1 MKKINLLLLISIFL
15 VSCSGLSDAGKVL
28 RNEKI
33 RTTDEFLV
41 EKKDPLVLPPD
52 YDKLPEPGSLLKKEK
67 TDKDKI
73 KAILKGPKAK
83 NIENKKSTVEK
94 SIIDKIRK

>member
-67 TDKDKI
+67 NDKDKI

>member
-1 MKKINLLLLISIFL
+1 MKKINLLLLLSIIL
-15 VSCSGLSDAGKVL
+15 VSCRGLSDAGKVL

-41 EKKDPLVLPPD
+41 KKKDPLILPPD
-52 YDKLPEPGSLLKKEK
+52 YDKLPEPGSLLKKKNEE
-67 TDKDKI
+67 DKI

-94 SIIDKIRK
+94 SILDKIRK